1 MPTFARA
8 LPVRSR
14 PASGYCAPAGAGA
27 ALLCLGLHG
36 VALAQVAAPLPTPAD
51 KRVYLSADQ
60 IYGVADQ
67 QTVLQGKAEIRKAD
81 TLVQAERMRYTPDT
95 DYLLAQ
101 GQVRIERGGNVYE
114 GDELGL
120 QVERFKGF
128 FTAPRYRFGQN
139 GAHGEARRAD
149 FADSQHMTVQDAT
162 YTTCR
167 RLPGPDWLPD
177 WVLKA
182 GSISIDN
189 EEDIG
194 IAQSAYL
201 QFKGVPLLPVPPISF
216 PLSDKRKS
224 GLLAPTIGLGNANGF
239 EVAVP
244 YYWNIAPNRDLTL
257 TPTLMTAR
265 GVNLGAELR
274 YLEPQ
279 MEGSTKLS
287 YMPSDRLRSSDRWSA
302 AILHKTNVASPWGP
316 LALSANIN
324 RVGDDYFWSDFA
336 NSGALTNGSTIAG
349 ATPRQLPADLS
360 ASWMRGDWYS
370 SFKYQKWQTLQDP
383 SEVAPMVP
391 AYDRVPQWT
400 LRVAQDNVRGLD
412 WAVDTDFTRFEAD
425 RSLTR
430 QPNAQRA
437 FAQAQLSYPLVW
449 PAFFVTPKV
458 QAHATA
464 YQFDAAIGSQ
474 YSANSV
480 VPSFSLDSGMVF
492 ERQVQWGSTE
502 LLQTLEPRAFYV
514 YTPYRDQR
522 ALPNYDTALNA
533 FNFATIFTENAFVGH
548 DKISDN
554 NLLTLGLTSRLL
566 RQDNGAQLANFG
578 VAQRLRFEA
587 QRVTA
592 NPADAPAAAGVSDI
606 LFGAN
611 VNLDERWALDAT
623 VQYNGRTDES
633 VRSVI
638 GGRYHPGDFQLL
650 NLAYRFQR
658 YPSDTIDAN
667 EQVDLSW
674 QWPMAALWGG
684 HQGKSGQRSDSS
696 GRYYSVGRLAYS
708 LRESRLVDTLLG
720 VEYDAGCWISRLVLV
735 RSQINQDTANTSLM
749 FQLEFVGFTRIGIDP
764 LKTLT
769 SSISRYQ
776 NLRDSKASNS
786 GLNNDNGSP

>member
-1 MPTFARA
+1 MPTLARA
-8 LPVRSR
+8 LPVRPR
-14 PASGYCAPAGAGA
+14 PASWIRARVSASAALLGVGLHGA
-27 ALLCLGLHG
+27 AL
-36 VALAQVAAPLPTPAD
+36 AQTGAAPPAPAD

-60 IYGVADQ
+60 IYGVSDQ

-81 TLVQAERMRYTPDT
+81 TLVQSERMQYAPNT

-120 QVERFKGF
+120 YVERFEGF

-167 RLPGPDWLPD
+167 RLAGPGWLPD
-177 WVLKA
+177 WVLSA

-194 IAQSAYL
+194 VAQRAYL

-224 GLLAPTIGLGNANGF
+224 GFLAPTIGLGNANGF
-239 EVAVP
+239 ELAVP

-287 YMPSDRLRSSDRWSA
+287 YMPSDRLRGSDRWSA
-302 AILHKTNVASPWGP
+302 AVLHKATVASPWGG

-349 ATPRQLPADLS
+349 ATPRQLPAELS
-360 ASWMRGDWYS
+360 ASWVWADWSS

-383 SEVAPMVP
+383 SEATPMVP

-400 LRVAQDNVRGLD
+400 LRVAQNNVRGLD

-425 RSLTR
+425 RRLTG

-449 PAFFVTPKV
+449 PAFFITPKV
-458 QAHATA
+458 QLHTAA
-464 YQFDAAIGSQ
+464 YQFDTAIGGQS
-474 YSANSV
+474 SANSV
-480 VPSFSLDSGMVF
+480 VPSFSLDSGMVL
-492 ERQVQWGSTE
+492 ERQAQWGGTE

-548 DKISDN
+548 DKVSDN

-566 RQDNGAQLANFG
+566 RQDNGAQLASFG

-592 NPADAPAAAGVSDI
+592 NPSDAPAAAGVSDI

-623 VQYNGRTDES
+623 VQYNGHTDES

-638 GGRYHPGDFQLL
+638 GGRYHPGDYQLL

-684 HQGKSGQRSDSS
+684 KGGQRSDGS
-696 GRYYSVGRLAYS
+696 GHYYSVGRLAYS